1 MGSPEEH
8 SHSPQPDSQSPGVPR
23 HPRPPPLEHR
33 DLTGELSAERNR
45 LSRTQARLCLQL
57 LNLERAFGSL
67 YPYALPLPTAKATLE
82 RNNLGGAGRPRG
94 KRASL
99 RLGHPQLCHVP
110 ATRPAPSS
118 AGGTPAGSRTAGGSG
133 GRCSGRADS
142 AFLSRLL
149 SLPSRL
155 GLRPHGGRVSRPA
168 AWRSLPATS
177 DGRKNCCCPPHR
189 QGSPGSGSCAQ
200 GRGAGSRQPV
210 PPPRPSEAL
219 WRGDAHLAQ
228 RTQLMCWLSENKNF
242 WR

>member
-45 LSRTQARLCLQL
+45 LSRTQAHLCLQL
-57 LNLERAFGSL
+57 LNLERAVGSL

-99 RLGHPQLCHVP
+99 GARLGHPQLCHVP
-110 ATRPAPSS
+110 ATRPAPLS

-168 AWRSLPATS
+168 ARRSLPATS
-177 DGRKNCCCPPHR
+177 DGRKNCCCPHLTDKEARGAAPVPKVAVLGP
-189 QGSPGSGSCAQ
+189 GSPCPDPVLPRLSGGVTLTWHS
-200 GRGAGSRQPV
+200 G
-210 PPPRPSEAL
+210 PS
-219 WRGDAHLAQ
+219 
-228 RTQLMCWLSENKNF
+228 
-242 WR
+242 